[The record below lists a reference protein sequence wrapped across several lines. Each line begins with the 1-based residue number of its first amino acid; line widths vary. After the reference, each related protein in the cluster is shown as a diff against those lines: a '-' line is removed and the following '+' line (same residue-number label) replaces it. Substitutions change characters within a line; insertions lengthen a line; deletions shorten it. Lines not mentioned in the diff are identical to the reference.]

1 MDTKNSANTDFLSG
15 FIAIVGPPNVGKST
29 LLNRLLG
36 TKVAIVTPKP
46 QTTRNRVL
54 GIYHGDGYQMV
65 FVDTP
70 GIHKTRTLLHKSMVA
85 SAQEAC
91 REVDIVMMMMEMS
104 HPDDPDISL
113 ILRNLK
119 GIKEPLLLIIN
130 KIDMGS
136 KEALLPIIDA
146 FSKLQV
152 FDVIIPI
159 SALTGD
165 GIERLLGELRSRLRP
180 GPAFFPA
187 EMKTDQSDAFLV
199 SEIIREKIYLHARQ
213 ELPYSSAVTVESI
226 EEIPE
231 KSLMSISARIH
242 VEADSQK
249 VILIGK
255 KGGLIKSIGQSSR
268 RELEKIFGTRIYLD
282 LMVRVEK
289 KWSRDTRAL
298 RRLGYEKRN
307 QPMEVRLVSFFRRKE
322 LLLELWEL
330 QHSCQF

>member
-1 MDTKNSANTDFLSG
+1 MDTKNFANTKFLSG

-65 FVDTP
+65 LMDTP
-70 GIHKTRTLLHKSMVA
+70 GIHKTRTPLHKSMVA

-91 REVDIVMMMMEMS
+91 REVDIVVMMMEMLK
-104 HPDDPDISL
+104 PDDPDISL

-119 GIKEPLLLIIN
+119 KIEKPMLLIIN

-136 KEALLPIIDA
+136 KEALLPIIDE

-165 GIERLLGELRSRLRP
+165 GIERLLEELKSRLRP
-180 GPAFFPA
+180 GPAFFPE

-199 SEIIREKIYLHARQ
+199 SEIIREKIYNYTKQ

-226 EEIPE
+226 EEIPD
-231 KSLMSISARIH
+231 KGLVSISAQIH

-249 VILIGK
+249 VILIGR
-255 KGGLIKSIGQSSR
+255 KGQMIKSIGQSSR
-268 RELEKIFGTRIYLD
+268 RELETIFGTHVYLD
-282 LMVRVEK
+282 LRVRVEK
-289 KWSRDTRAL
+289 NWSKDTRAL
-298 RRLGYEKRN
+298 RRLGY
-307 QPMEVRLVSFFRRKE
+307 
-322 LLLELWEL
+322 
-330 QHSCQF
+330 